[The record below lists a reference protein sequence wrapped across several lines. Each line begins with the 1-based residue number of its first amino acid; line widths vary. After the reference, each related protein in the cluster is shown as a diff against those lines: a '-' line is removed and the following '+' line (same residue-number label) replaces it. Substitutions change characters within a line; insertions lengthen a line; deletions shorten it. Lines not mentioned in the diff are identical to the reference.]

1 MKNFKDFLSELFEP
15 EVISSEG
22 ITPELEKDYGSFI
35 KKTYKTKIGD
45 NEVATFIAHTK
56 DTGKSDIKFF
66 VNHSTKEKPRNL
78 TTLDAFKIYN
88 AVLSHINHHIQNS
101 DRPIKVITYSHS
113 DDELGHK
120 KSQLYKAIGKRFNI
134 PLESRVV

>member
-35 KKTYKTKIGD
+35 SRIYKTKIGD
-45 NEVATFIAHTK
+45 NEVSTNISHTK
-56 DTGKSDIKFF
+56 DTDKSDIKFF
-66 VNHSTKEKPRNL
+66 VNASTDRPTNL
-78 TTLDAFKIYN
+78 SRSDAFKIYN
-88 AVLSHINHHIQNS
+88 TVLSHINHHIQNT
-101 DRPIKVITYSHS
+101 DRPLKAITYSHS
-113 DDELGHK
+113 DDEIGFRR
-120 KSQLYKAIGKRFNI
+120 SNLYKAIGKRFNI